1 MVFSRLKE
9 RLRSGHQGFPGNIGS
24 GKSHTPYISGTAD
37 PVDSPSGAA
46 PGSSTANP
54 PSRPISTT
62 AGAAHVV
69 DVFKA
74 IDTRP
79 PPRQITNRIDHPA
92 PRLGIAAQK
101 TPISTNRFY
110 ANLFLGGQTQGVWTH
125 PYSVSWSHGSG
136 NARSWGMS
144 ISQID
149 DYQRAYGPPN
159 PAIPG
164 SPVQYFINPLGIQS
178 IILSAT
184 ELQDS
189 TVLTTDELEA
199 FSVNANLRPQA
210 SSKSSIQFPLVQGM
224 GFVTGIYT
232 DLQPAIQSSVFFR
245 NVVGSGSP
253 YPGVF
258 KYTVTLEDGKEWL
271 IYAAPSNGHDPSFK
285 LISNT
290 LLQGPSGWSGS
301 IQVARN
307 PAGASGNAVFDGSA
321 GAYAATVRITG
332 NVGTDGT
339 TASYQLSWSKAG
351 LSTGRPLIMFAL
363 PHHLSSFDTFMA
375 SAVTDICLTTTT
387 KGKAT
392 AVIADSWTLVE
403 SNLPKDIGF
412 SPWSPTT
419 GNVVQF
425 SSNAISAIKRAASS
439 EINQDM
445 SAQSNLNSMYYA
457 GKALSKFATIIYTI
471 QFLANDT
478 SLAQQGLARL
488 KAALTLFTTN
498 RQMFPLVYDTVWGG
512 IVSSAS
518 YPDKT
523 NDAGAD
529 FGNTHYND
537 HHFHYGYFIHVAAIV
552 GSLDPAWL
560 AENKDWVNMLVR
572 DVANPSLSD
581 TYFPFSR
588 AFDWFHGHSFAKGL
602 FESGD
607 SKDQESTSEDA
618 MFAYAMKMWG
628 HVIGDQSME
637 ARGNLMLSILKRSFQ
652 HYFLLESDNTVQP
665 ANFIGNKVTGIL
677 FENKIDHTTY
687 FGGNFEYVQGI
698 HMIPL
703 MPFSAFIRS
712 KRFVTEEWNTYF
724 GETAVTPASKVAGG
738 WKGLL
743 YANLAIID
751 PRASFDFFASDNFD
765 PGWLDGGASRT
776 WYLAFAA
783 GLGGL

>member
-9 RLRSGHQGFPGNIGS
+9 RLRSGHQGFPGNTGS
-24 GKSHTPYISGTAD
+24 GASHTPCNSATAY
-37 PVDSPSGAA
+37 PGPSPSG
-46 PGSSTANP
+46 TTDF
-54 PSRPISTT
+54 PSRPNSTT
-62 AGAAHVV
+62 AGVAHLV
-69 DVFKA
+69 DVFQA

-79 PPRQITNRIDHPA
+79 PPREITTRSDHPA
-92 PRLGIAAQK
+92 PRLGIAAQNN
-101 TPISTNRFY
+101 PISTNRFY

-149 DYQRAYGPPN
+149 DYQRAYGPQN

-184 ELQDS
+184 ELGDS
-189 TVLTTDELEA
+189 TVLTTDGLEA
-199 FSVNANLRPQA
+199 SSVNANLQPQA
-210 SSKSSIQFPLVQGM
+210 SSRSGIKFPLVQGM

-245 NVVGSGSP
+245 NVAKSGSP
-253 YPGVF
+253 RPGVF
-258 KYTVTLEDGKEWL
+258 KYTATLEDGKEWL
-271 IYAAPSNGHDPSFK
+271 IYTMPSNGQDPSFN
-285 LISNT
+285 LTSNT
-290 LLQGPSGWSGS
+290 LLQGPRGWTGV

-307 PAGASGNAVFDGSA
+307 PAGAPGNAVFDGSA
-321 GAYAATVRITG
+321 GAYAAAAKVTG
-332 NVGTDGT
+332 GVSIDGT
-339 TASYQLSWSKAG
+339 TATYKLSWINAG
-351 LSTGRPLIMFAL
+351 SSTGRPLIMFAL
-363 PHHLSSFDTFMA
+363 PHHLSSFDPSMGG
-375 SAVTDICLTTTT
+375 AVTNICLTTTT

-392 AVIADSWTLVE
+392 AVIADSWTLIE
-403 SNLPKDIGF
+403 STLPKDMGF
-412 SPWSPTT
+412 SPWSPAT
-419 GNVVQF
+419 GNVAHF
-425 SSNAISAIKRAASS
+425 SSNTITAIIRAASS

-445 SAQSNLNSMYYA
+445 GAQSNLNSMYYA
-457 GKALSKFATIIYTI
+457 GKALSKFATIVYTI
-471 QFLANDT
+471 NDIANET
-478 SLAQQGLARL
+478 SLAQQGLSKL
-488 KAALTLFTTN
+488 KAAFTLFIKN

-518 YPDKT
+518 YRDKT

-537 HHFHYGYFIHVAAIV
+537 HHFHYGYFIHAAAIV
-552 GSLDPAWL
+552 GFLDPAWL
-560 AENKDWVNMLVR
+560 AENKDWVNTLVR
-572 DVANPSLSD
+572 DVANPSLND
-581 TYFPFSR
+581 NYFPFSR
-588 AFDWFHGHSFAKGL
+588 SFDWFHGHSFAKGL

-628 HVIGDQSME
+628 HVIGDASME
-637 ARGNLMLSILKRSFQ
+637 ARGNLMLSILRRSFQ

-687 FGGNFEYVQGI
+687 FGDNFEYVQGI

-712 KRFVTEEWNTYF
+712 KRFVTEEWNAYF
-724 GETAVTPASKVAGG
+724 AENAVTPASKVAGG

-751 PRASFDFFASDNFD
+751 PRASFDFFASDSFD

-783 GLGGL
+783 GLGSL